1 MIEPPGAP
9 GEATIAMPSVM
20 MNGMTVARLIGSWFI
35 RQTAVAHAVIVIM
48 EPAIWMFAQS
58 GTTKLR
64 IWEHTPSA
72 SAHCRL
78 TGIVAAEDCVPR
90 AVVYPGTWFF
100 IRVRGFFLLTEP
112 AIVNWIK
119 MQIRC
124 IAITTRKTFQRI
136 PRIAKVLRIGHV
148 SEVSYKPSKILH
160 FVILHKN
167 TIDVFVSVLYH
178 QHINEANS

>member
-136 PRIAKVLRIGHV
+136 PRIAKVLPDLVMSVKFR
-148 SEVSYKPSKILH
+148 YKPEFEFFLLH
-160 FVILHKN
+160 YVIFLQKSFV
-167 TIDVFVSVLYH
+167 DF
-178 QHINEANS
+178 A

>member
-1 MIEPPGAP
+1 MD
-9 GEATIAMPSVM
+9 VC
-20 MNGMTVARLIGSWFI
+20 
-35 RQTAVAHAVIVIM
+35 
-48 EPAIWMFAQS
+48 
-58 GTTKLR
+58 TKWYNEVTDL
-64 IWEHTPSA
+64 EHTPSA

-100 IRVRGFFLLTEP
+100 IRVRGFFLLIEP

-136 PRIAKVLRIGHV
+136 PRIAKVLPDLVMSVKFR
-148 SEVSYKPSKILH
+148 YKPEFEFFLLH
-160 FVILHKN
+160 YVIFLQKSFV
-167 TIDVFVSVLYH
+167 DF
-178 QHINEANS
+178 A

>member
-1 MIEPPGAP
+1 
-9 GEATIAMPSVM
+9 
-20 MNGMTVARLIGSWFI
+20 
-35 RQTAVAHAVIVIM
+35 
-48 EPAIWMFAQS
+48 
-58 GTTKLR
+58 
-64 IWEHTPSA
+64 
-72 SAHCRL
+72 L

-90 AVVYPGTWFF
+90 AVVQPGTWFF

-124 IAITTRKTFQRI
+124 IEITTRKTFQRI
-136 PRIAKVLRIGHV
+136 PRIEKVL
-148 SEVSYKPSKILH
+148 L
-160 FVILHKN
+160 ILHKN